1 MEMCWIV
8 QDVGILRFY
17 FSKQKYFGT
26 TNFCQMSQD
35 VGKLR
40 CLDCTSSTV
49 ISKFI
54 SDIIIRIIFVLFQ
67 QKEEEGPGSGQ
78 ESKSELVAKDDNAG
92 AEEDQGQEP
101 PKENKDN
108 PEEENKQPNDLD
120 QMDTVSFSKSRRIFF
135 FQLYN

>member
-1 MEMCWIV
+1 
-8 QDVGILRFY
+8 
-17 FSKQKYFGT
+17 
-26 TNFCQMSQD
+26 MSQD

-49 ISKFI
+49 ISTFI

-135 FQLYN
+135 QLYN